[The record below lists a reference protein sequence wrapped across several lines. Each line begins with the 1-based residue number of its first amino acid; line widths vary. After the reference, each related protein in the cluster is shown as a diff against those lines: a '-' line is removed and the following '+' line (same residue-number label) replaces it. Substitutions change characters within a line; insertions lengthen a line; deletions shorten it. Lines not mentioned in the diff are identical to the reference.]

1 MENKSD
7 LDIIKTTWITNL
19 ANSFLFRNTASVERV
34 KSWWSTLK
42 RWWSW
47 DSVVGTVFDLQPNLL
62 NSAQKEH
69 LHPSLQMSVCDL
81 EKLEKWTFKS
91 PDRFTSEDPFVEVMW
106 MCRLPGGLLSLSP
119 LEHQA
124 ILDEIKHLFMFQVF
138 VVVVCPSIV
147 FCSYPAFKY
156 FPECSI
162 KFHFSLRPP
171 APMSAGIHFT
181 GASFHFH
188 LIQHAAAS
196 GSTQFCSGTFSGS
209 VQVRDSI
216 QEPKGSFCVSLSF
229 MLSLM
234 LSDLI
239 GDFLFK
245 CCNVTP
251 LHAANAPKLK

>member
-7 LDIIKTTWITNL
+7 LDIIKT
-19 ANSFLFRNTASVERV
+19 
-34 KSWWSTLK
+34 KSLRSELSK
-42 RWWSW
+42 
-47 DSVVGTVFDLQPNLL
+47 P
-62 NSAQKEH
+62 
-69 LHPSLQMSVCDL
+69 
-81 EKLEKWTFKS
+81 

-106 MCRLPGGLLSLSP
+106 VCRLPGGLLSLSP

-138 VVVVCPSIV
+138 VVVVC
-147 FCSYPAFKY
+147 
-156 FPECSI
+156 
-162 KFHFSLRPP
+162 FHSFLSLSCIQILPWMFHKISFLSPP
-171 APMSAGIHFT
+171 PMSAGIHFT

-188 LIQHAAAS
+188 LIQHSAAS

-216 QEPKGSFCVSLSF
+216 QEPKGSSCVSLAF
-229 MLSLM
+229 MLSLV